1 MSNEHVDNEIPER
14 GGLPIQDR
22 DVAIIELWD
31 VLERYV
37 KMIDATRHPNDR
49 DGSHP
54 ILEKYRRFV
63 NEVRGLYGL

>member
-1 MSNEHVDNEIPER
+1 MRNWGQIDLNDVRDED
-14 GGLPIQDR
+14 IQDR

-31 VLERYV
+31 VLERHV

-54 ILEKYRRFV
+54 VLDKYRRFV

>member
-1 MSNEHVDNEIPER
+1 
-14 GGLPIQDR
+14 
-22 DVAIIELWD
+22 VAIIELWD
-31 VLERYV
+31 VLERHV

-54 ILEKYRRFV
+54 VLDKYRRFV